1 MSNAAQNGIDLQDAG
16 GGRKKIHPLTLTLV
30 SVLFGLVIGAIIL
43 AAAGYD
49 PFAAYWIILQ
59 GTFSRPK
66 YIAYTIIYATPL
78 ILTALSVSFAFKT
91 GLFNI
96 GAEGQFIIGT
106 IAAAV
111 LGFYL
116 DLPPVLHVL
125 VCIVAGMVA
134 AGLWGGLAGY
144 LKARFGVHEVISTIM
159 LNWIALY
166 LNNYVVTVIKTARHL
181 TNPTT
186 PPIQSSAHIEFF
198 SIWKDSAAGQA
209 WRAVHPFWDDVFRT
223 PLNLGLGLALI
234 AAGGVGYILKRTT
247 LGYQLRAVGYNRFA
261 AEYGGINVKR
271 GMFISM
277 AIGGALAGLAGA
289 SHILGWTRYIASLAA
304 SEGYGFNGLA
314 VALIGSSNPFGCI
327 LAGLLFGM
335 LSYGGSKIQS
345 SLGAPTEIINI
356 VIGAIVFFIA
366 MPKLIRL
373 IIDQFRR
380 GEKHVH

>member
-1 MSNAAQNGIDLQDAG
+1 MSNASPNSVDIQDVGVSRRA
-16 GGRKKIHPLTLTLV
+16 IHPLALTLM
-30 SVLFGLVIGAIIL
+30 SILFGLVIGAIVL
-43 AAAGYD
+43 ALAGYD
-49 PFAAYWIILQ
+49 PFAAYWLILQ

-66 YIAYTIIYATPL
+66 YVAYTIVYATPL
-78 ILTALSVSFAFKT
+78 ILTALSVAFAFKT

-96 GAEGQFIIGT
+96 GAEGQFMIGT
-106 IAAAV
+106 VAAAV
-111 LGFYL
+111 LGYYV

-125 VCIVAGMVA
+125 LCLFAGMIA
-134 AGLWGGLAGY
+134 AAAWGGLAGY

-166 LNNYVVTVIKTARHL
+166 LNNYVVHVIKDALHL

-186 PPIQSSAHIEFF
+186 PVIRSSARIEFF
-198 SIWKDSAAGQA
+198 AVWKDSAAGQA
-209 WRAVHPFWDDVFRT
+209 WRAVHPFWDDVLRT
-223 PLNLGLGLALI
+223 PLNLGFVLAIL
-234 AAGGVGYILKRTT
+234 AAVVVWYILKRTT

-261 AEYGGINVKR
+261 ADYGGINVRR

-277 AIGGALAGLAGA
+277 AIGGALAGMAGVC
-289 SHILGWTRYIASLAA
+289 HVLGWTRYIADLAA
-304 SEGYGFNGLA
+304 SEGWGFNGLA

-345 SLGAPTEIINI
+345 GLGAPSEIINI
-356 VIGAIVFFIA
+356 VIGAIVFFVA

-373 IIDQFRR
+373 LVTRLRR
-380 GEKHVH
+380 EDRHVR

>member
-1 MSNAAQNGIDLQDAG
+1 MSSVAQNGPDLQDVG
-16 GGRKKIHPLTLTLV
+16 GARRKIHPLTLTLL
-30 SVLFGLVIGAIIL
+30 SVLFGLVIGGIVL
-43 AAAGYD
+43 ALAGYD

-66 YIAYTIIYATPL
+66 YLAYTIIYATPL

-106 IAAAV
+106 IVAAV

-116 DLPPVLHVL
+116 KLPPIIHVL
-125 VCIVAGMVA
+125 VCIVAGMAA

-166 LNNYVVTVIKTARHL
+166 LNNYVVTVIKNARHL

-186 PPIQSSAHIEFF
+186 PPIQPSASIEFF
-198 SIWKDSAAGQA
+198 SSWKDTAPGQS
-209 WRAVHPFWDDVFRT
+209 WRALHPFWDDVFRT
-223 PLNLGLGLALI
+223 PLNLGIVLAVL
-234 AAGGVGYILKRTT
+234 AAVAIWYILKRTT
-247 LGYQLRAVGYNRFA
+247 LGYQLRAVGFNRFA

-277 AIGGALAGLAGA
+277 AIGGALAGLAGVG
-289 SHILGWTRYIASLAA
+289 HILGWTKYIASLAA

-335 LSYGGSKIQS
+335 LSYGGSKIQNE
-345 SLGAPTEIINI
+345 LGAPTEIINI

-366 MPKLIRL
+366 MPKLITLMISR
-373 IIDQFRR
+373 FRR
-380 GEKHVH
+380 GEKDVH